1 MVTRIVLQIRICAF
15 EIRRRVFASPLQ
27 IFHRVNR
34 QTLPFPSLS
43 FLLSPLLLF
52 ITHRR
57 VRIFEQRKKK
67 KKKIKGEAKIGMKS
81 VGGRKNYRPFYWLT
95 LLSGLSRITGASLRD
110 IMRTKRLPS
119 RLVLMSSYA
128 RRNCLPLEIGKWSC
142 SCFHAFSS
150 QDETCIRQ
158 IIRQWNTWN
167 EWPHVNVFISS
178 LLMDCDGWWSSP
190 RRQVLGIGLWYDGSL
205 LIRKECWKKKEGN
218 GIKSL
223 NSFVWKNRVRMIIV
237 ESMLDHSYSQRI

>member
-1 MVTRIVLQIRICAF
+1 
-15 EIRRRVFASPLQ
+15 
-27 IFHRVNR
+27 
-34 QTLPFPSLS
+34 
-43 FLLSPLLLF
+43 
-52 ITHRR
+52 
-57 VRIFEQRKKK
+57 
-67 KKKIKGEAKIGMKS
+67 MKS
-81 VGGRKNYRPFYWLT
+81 VGGRKNYRSFYRLT

-119 RLVLMSSYA
+119 RLVLMSSHA

-178 LLMDCDGWWSSP
+178 LLMDCDGWWSSS
-190 RRQVLGIGLWYDGSL
+190 RRQVLESGLWYDGSL
-205 LIRKECWKKKEGN
+205 LIRKGCLKKKKKWNEV
-218 GIKSL
+218 IK
-223 NSFVWKNRVRMIIV
+223 
-237 ESMLDHSYSQRI
+237 

>member
-1 MVTRIVLQIRICAF
+1 MSCVCLATANIPPCKSSNSSF
-15 EIRRRVFASPLQ
+15 
-27 IFHRVNR
+27 
-34 QTLPFPSLS
+34 SLS
-43 FLLSPLLLF
+43 FFSPLDSF
-52 ITHRR
+52 IIHYASSRPYLWTTK
-57 VRIFEQRKKK
+57 KKK

-119 RLVLMSSYA
+119 RLVLMSSHA

-205 LIRKECWKKKEGN
+205 LIRKECWKKKKKE
-218 GIKSL
+218 
-223 NSFVWKNRVRMIIV
+223 M
-237 ESMLDHSYSQRI
+237 E